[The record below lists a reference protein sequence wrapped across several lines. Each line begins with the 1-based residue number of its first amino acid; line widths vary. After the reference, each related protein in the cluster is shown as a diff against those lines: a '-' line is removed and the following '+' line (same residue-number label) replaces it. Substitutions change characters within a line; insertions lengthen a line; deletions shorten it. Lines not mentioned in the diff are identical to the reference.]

1 MSTQIDR
8 LIDRLNEI
16 EGLAFTRDAWE
27 NKAPDDYGT
36 VELTG
41 QAGAIWADDEMV
53 EQAYSLRIT
62 LYVRD
67 GGEQWLDLVQQAL
80 ADCDLVYGLPERT
93 FLYDINKVEWRW
105 TATMYG
111 SLEDEDDGTADD

>member
-1 MSTQIDR
+1 MNRIDQ
-8 LIDRLNEI
+8 LIDRLNAI

-41 QAGAIWADDEMV
+41 QSEAVWADDAMA
-53 EQAYSLRIT
+53 EQAFTLRVT

-67 GGEQWLDLVQQAL
+67 GGEQWLGLVQQAM
-80 ADCDLVYGLPERT
+80 ADCDLVYGLPERG

-105 TATMYG
+105 TARLYG
-111 SLEDEDDGTADD
+111 ALEVDDGGTTDD